1 MKRLIRKNRSYLREQ
16 LRLIKSSE
24 AEEACTEEP
33 PKTVIDESAKEQI
46 REYRKSIR
54 EARKENNRI
63 KRQAAFEL
71 DSMIEKEN
79 DEETIIEKEYF
90 FSEGDMVEIKS
101 RPQIKMADEA
111 EDDRRI
117 GLVLSTKDY
126 VHEYYSSGKPK
137 RISKCILVDV
147 LVGTNIEEWPAK
159 KIKICE

>member
-1 MKRLIRKNRSYLREQ
+1 MRSLIRKNRSYLREQ
-16 LRLIKSSE
+16 LRLVKSSE
-24 AEEACTEEP
+24 AEEASVEEP
-33 PKTVIDESAKEQI
+33 VKAVIDESAKEQI
-46 REYRKSIR
+46 REYKKSIR

-63 KRQAAFEL
+63 KRQAASEL

-101 RPQIKMADEA
+101 RPQIIMTGDKT
-111 EDDRRI
+111 DDRRI

-137 RISKCILVDV
+137 RISKCISVDV

>member
-24 AEEACTEEP
+24 AEEATPEETAKP
-33 PKTVIDESAKEQI
+33 EIDDSAREQI
-46 REYRKSIR
+46 REYKESIR

-71 DSMIEKEN
+71 DSMIEEEN

-101 RPQIKMADEA
+101 QPQIKMTGEA

-137 RISKCILVDV
+137 RISKCISVDV